1 MNKNT
6 KIGLGVLSGL
16 LLFSLKKSTSSTYKM
31 ALNATVAAF
40 GKLDS
45 VQIKSLKGIINA
57 FDKYGDGDG
66 SKLAYIIATAWH
78 ESRLR
83 PIKEWRASLG
93 TPLRAIQ
100 DKYWHTGFYGRG
112 FVQLTW
118 QNNYRKM
125 SEFLGVDLVNNPD
138 LALKPEYAT
147 KILVYGMVNGSF
159 TGKKLSDYISPSY
172 SDFYNAR
179 RIVNGLDKA
188 QLIND
193 YAIKVVSYN
202 A

>member
-1 MNKNT
+1 MKRNT
-6 KIGLGVLSGL
+6 KIGLGALAGI
-16 LLFSLKKSTSSTYKM
+16 LLFSLKKSTSRTYKM

-40 GKLDS
+40 GKLDTT
-45 VQIKSLKGIINA
+45 QTKSLKGIINA
-57 FDKYGDGDG
+57 FETYGDGDG

-78 ESRLR
+78 ESKLR
-83 PIKEWRASLG
+83 PIKEYRANVG
-93 TPLRAIQ
+93 TYLRTVQ
-100 DKYWHTGFYGRG
+100 DKYWYTGFYGRG

-118 QNNYRKM
+118 EYNYKKM
-125 SEFLGVDLVNNPD
+125 GDFLGVDLVNNPD

-147 KILVYGMVNGSF
+147 KILVYGMMHGSF
-159 TGKKLSDYISPSY
+159 TGKKLSDYISPTH

-193 YAIKVVSYN
+193 YAIQVVTYN

>member
-57 FDKYGDGDG
+57 FNKYGDGDG

-125 SEFLGVDLVNNPD
+125 SEFLGVDLVSNPD

-172 SDFYNAR
+172 S
-179 RIVNGLDKA
+179 
-188 QLIND
+188 
-193 YAIKVVSYN
+193 
-202 A
+202 